1 MPLHPDR
8 SFLGWLVLLALL
20 PGAWGCQT
28 LGAGLG
34 GDARELSGSY
44 RGYLWVDGE
53 PAVSGLELRTG
64 AGRLGATLD
73 SEAGVR
79 GSGEGRLS
87 GDVLVLNIPYDTG
100 CAGRLR
106 LEGRL
111 SPDGA
116 RYEGEF
122 RAEDCTGTASGRFE
136 FRRP

>member
-1 MPLHPDR
+1 MVW
-8 SFLGWLVLLALL
+8 FVLLAVL
-20 PGAWGCQT
+20 PGAWGCRT
-28 LGAGLG
+28 LGAPGEG
-34 GDARELSGSY
+34 SDRELSGSY

-53 PAVSGLELRTG
+53 PAVSGLELRAG
-64 AGRLGATLD
+64 AGRMGATLD

-87 GDVLVLNIPYDTG
+87 GDVLFVDIPYDAG

-111 SPDGA
+111 SADGT

-122 RAEDCTGTASGRFE
+122 RAEDCTGAASGRFE